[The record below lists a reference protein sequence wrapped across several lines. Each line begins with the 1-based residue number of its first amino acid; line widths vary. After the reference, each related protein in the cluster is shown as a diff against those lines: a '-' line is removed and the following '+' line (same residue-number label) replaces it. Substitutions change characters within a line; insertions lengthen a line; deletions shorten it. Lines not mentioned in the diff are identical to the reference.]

1 MRRWFPEVRY
11 RRAAPSL
18 LLLIATFCLI
28 SWAASPAFAIWLPWA
43 SEEDKV
49 KKALTD
55 VFQAL
60 VTNDRRTLSDLV
72 KGNASQRFIDQERE
86 QIRNLAVKQYQCRV
100 LRMNIDQVQ
109 KAWAFVEYNK
119 IATLADGKQLTTA
132 GSSVFRKIDGDWKLL
147 TGVRGKLG
155 AARKQA
161 EARNRGAGG
170 EAEEATSGEIPLP
183 SPVAVGRDGS

>member
-1 MRRWFPEVRY
+1 MRRRCPDACY
-11 RRAAPSL
+11 RLAAPSL

-28 SWAASPAFAIWLPWA
+28 SWATSTALAIWLPWA

-72 KGNASQRFIDQERE
+72 KGNAAQRFIDQEQE
-86 QIRNLAVKQYQCRV
+86 QIRNLAVKEYQCRV
-100 LRMNIDQVQ
+100 MRMNIDQVQ
-109 KAWAFVEYNK
+109 KTWAFVEYNK
-119 IATLADGKQLTTA
+119 IATLTNGKQLTTA

-155 AARKQA
+155 AARKGTHTKH
-161 EARNRGAGG
+161 RDAGG
-170 EAEEATSGEIPLP
+170 GAEEEMS
-183 SPVAVGRDGS
+183 VR